1 VPGLR
6 SLRNRLAVIFAL
18 IIIGAIGTIYLSV
31 TPRLEASLTS
41 QRQDQVRT
49 NGAQYMPNV
58 VAALRKQKKE
68 PQLKNG
74 DPDLV
79 RIRDVRARNLR
90 RFAERVGIEVI
101 LMANRKPGPYLYTDS
116 TPDGGATAPDVQG
129 VTRQA
134 LRTHRQAIAIV
145 ATRNGR
151 QALAAQIVPDP
162 REDEPLDGEYVAV
175 FSDSLADV
183 QDNVELIR
191 RQVLISGGIALVIA
205 ILAGYLV
212 ARALAAR
219 VKRLERAA
227 RKVASGDFSQPIRAD
242 SEDELGQLAAAFDDM
257 QAQLARLDRA
267 RKQFIANASHEL
279 RTPIFSLG
287 GFLELLANEDL
298 DEATRRE
305 FLGTMQE
312 QVERL
317 QKLATD
323 LLDLSRLDAGQLT
336 VELEPLEL
344 SALAE
349 ALVDEF
355 AAVARSNG
363 HPLEAGAA
371 VATPAAL
378 GDEQRVLQIG
388 RVLVEN
394 AMRHTPRGTRIRI
407 GAETAGSRVAL
418 VVEDSGPGI
427 AGEHAEHVFER
438 FYRVEGALASGSGLG
453 LAIAR
458 ELAALMGGTLEL
470 ESRPG
475 RTIFRL
481 RLPAASA
488 VEPRAAEPALA

>member
-1 VPGLR
+1 MRPLR
-6 SLRNRLAVIFAL
+6 SVGARLALAL
-18 IIIGAIGTIYLSV
+18 GLVVAIALGVVYAIVVPSLERNLIQARIDELTETGGLYVANNLPAFQFEIQDFVDAAAEDANARVVYLQTLGERSPPLSV
-31 TPRLEASLTS
+31 IADSRGLGSSSDIAEDSIAREAVEELGVARGVS
-41 QRQDQVRT
+41 VR
-49 NGAQYMPNV
+49 
-58 VAALRKQKKE
+58 
-68 PQLKNG
+68 NG
-74 DPDLV
+74 D
-79 RIRDVRARNLR
+79 
-90 RFAERVGIEVI
+90 RFAEF
-101 LMANRKPGPYLYTDS
+101 
-116 TPDGGATAPDVQG
+116 
-129 VTRQA
+129 
-134 LRTHRQAIAIV
+134 AIV
-145 ATRNGR
+145 
-151 QALAAQIVPDP
+151 VS
-162 REDEPLDGEYVAV
+162 LDGSVV
-175 FSDSLADV
+175 LFSAPLEGSLA
-183 QDNVELIR
+183 NVELVER
-191 RQVLISGGIALVIA
+191 RLL
-205 ILAGYLV
+205 LAGAVALLV
-212 ARALAAR
+212 ALLLGYGAASVFAR
-219 VKRLERAA
+219 RLRRLERATDRIA
-227 RKVASGDFSQPIRAD
+227 GGKLDEPVIDRGGD
-242 SEDELGQLAAAFDDM
+242 EVGQLARAFERM
-257 QAQLARLDRA
+257 RRRLAQLEHARRE
-267 RKQFIANASHEL
+267 FIANASHEL

-349 ALVDEF
+349 ALADEF

-371 VATPAAL
+371 EATPAAL